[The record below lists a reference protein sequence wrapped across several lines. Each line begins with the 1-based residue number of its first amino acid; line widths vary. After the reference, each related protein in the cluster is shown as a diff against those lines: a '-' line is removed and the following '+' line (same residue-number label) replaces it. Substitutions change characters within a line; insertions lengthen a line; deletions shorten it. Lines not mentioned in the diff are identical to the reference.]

1 MEREIGETPRQH
13 PARTH
18 DLPECSNRFLRS
30 RRTLSLSLSAIFDPL
45 FLSLSRVHPRIPR
58 HLPAIPLR
66 ENQRWLPRQHLNV
79 VPFLVSSSFL
89 SIYIYIRVYTKERGM
104 MTRDPLDSKIYQHS
118 SICTRFFLVVSSKD
132 NPDLKKKRNAL
143 KPLLLAR
150 A

>member
-89 SIYIYIRVYTKERGM
+89 SIYIYIYTCVYQGKRDDDAGSARLQDLSTLLDMYEIFPRSFLER
-104 MTRDPLDSKIYQHS
+104 
-118 SICTRFFLVVSSKD
+118 
-132 NPDLKKKRNAL
+132 
-143 KPLLLAR
+143 
-150 A
+150 